1 MEKSASL
8 SIKNWAEEDRPREK
22 LLIKG
27 TSALSDAELIGI
39 LLGSGTKTLT
49 AVDLAKLILRE
60 SGNDLHKLAKLSVKD
75 LMKFKGIGEAKAI
88 TIVSALELGRR
99 RKDLGPPETIKVRD
113 AEDAY
118 EMLKGELVDLPHEE
132 FWVILLKRNQ
142 EFIKKVKVSTG
153 GVAATV
159 VDSRMVFKAGVEAL
173 ASAIILV
180 HNHPSGSLKPS
191 PEDLGITKK
200 LIEGG
205 KHLDVRILDHV
216 IISDKGYF
224 SFSENDMLV

>member
-1 MEKSASL
+1 MEKSATL

-22 LLIKG
+22 LLNKG
-27 TSALSDAELIGI
+27 TSALSDAELLGI

-49 AVDLAKLILRE
+49 AVDLAKLILKE
-60 SGNDLHKLAKLSVKD
+60 SDNDLHKLAKLSVKD

-99 RKDLGPPETIKVRD
+99 RKDLGIPETMKIRD
-113 AEDAY
+113 AADAY
-118 EMLKGELVDLPHEE
+118 ELLKGELVDLPHEE

-153 GVAATV
+153 GVASTV
-159 VDSRMVFKAGVEAL
+159 VDSRIVFKAGVESL

-224 SFSENDMLV
+224 SFSENDMLI